1 MECGDLSP
9 LSRRGAARLQTE
21 SGDKSPHA
29 KGAGLWLTALLTLA
43 MLALVFL
50 APADRALILARNSI
64 LLAAAVV
71 VGSLPLGTL
80 VGWLLARTDLA
91 GRRAMLVLFGVML
104 FAPLYLQA
112 AAWQAGFGVQG
123 WFTLASGGP
132 VLLEGWPGV
141 VWIHVMA
148 AIPWVV
154 LITAVGF
161 RAIDPELE
169 ELSLL
174 DASPAKVFWSTSLP
188 AARSALGT
196 AAIWVAIVVAGEMTV
211 TDIFAR
217 RTYAEEVYTRLAI
230 GPQPG
235 DPPLGLLP
243 GVLLTA
249 ALIVAGLAVA
259 RECIPRR
266 RPASVGSRWVFRLGV
281 WHVPALLVVGLVLAV
296 SLGVPLGNLA
306 YKAGVVVVQ
315 TDTEAVHGKT
325 LNVVG
330 TRRVPSAVSACRDGR
345 HTACACYIP
354 VRERLPDVGRVRT
367 WSPLKC
373 LKMVATSPWIFRR
386 EWGWSLLVGS
396 LAATAATILG
406 TAGAWLA
413 RRGGLWAG
421 LVVTLSAIGLALPG
435 PVLGLAI
442 IGLLNQRGIPPLVYL
457 YDYTI
462 AAPWLAWT
470 ARALPPA
477 TLILWQGLGT
487 IPAELLEAAV
497 IDGAGPMA
505 RLVRIAL
512 PNRLPALALAW
523 LVALA
528 VASGDLAASILVV
541 PPGMETLSRRIFGL
555 IHYGIEDQVAGICLA
570 QVALF
575 AVIAAA
581 AAWLALRRRAEL

>member
-1 MECGDLSP
+1 
-9 LSRRGAARLQTE
+9 
-21 SGDKSPHA
+21 
-29 KGAGLWLTALLTLA
+29 
-43 MLALVFL
+43 MLALCWL
-50 APADRALILARNSI
+50 APADRAWTLARNSI

-71 VGSLPLGTL
+71 AVSLPVGTL
-80 VGWLLARTDLA
+80 AGWLLARTDLA
-91 GRRAMLVLFGVML
+91 GRRAMLVLFGLML
-104 FAPLYLQA
+104 FVPLYLQA

-123 WFTLASGGP
+123 WFTLAGGYP
-132 VLLEGWPGV
+132 ALLDGWPGV
-141 VWIHVMA
+141 IWIHVMA

-154 LITAVGF
+154 LIAAVGF

-196 AAIWVAIVVAGEMTV
+196 AAVWVAIVVAGEMTV
-211 TDIFAR
+211 TDLFAR
-217 RTYAEEVYTRLAI
+217 RTYAEEVYTRLAG
-230 GPQPG
+230 GPVT
-235 DPPLGLLP
+235 DDSPLGPLP

-249 ALIVAGLAVA
+249 ALIVAGLVVA

-266 RPASVGSRWVFRLGV
+266 RPASLASRWVFRLGV
-281 WHVPALLVVGLVLAV
+281 WHVPALLAVGLVLAI
-296 SLGVPLGNLA
+296 SLGVPLGSLA
-306 YKAGVVVVQ
+306 YKAGVLVTQ
-315 TDTEAVHGKT
+315 TDA
-325 LNVVG
+325 
-330 TRRVPSAVSACRDGR
+330 
-345 HTACACYIP
+345 
-354 VRERLPDVGRVRT
+354 GRVRI

-373 LKMVATSPWIFRR
+373 LTMIARSPWDFHR

-396 LAATAATILG
+396 LAATSATILG
-406 TAGAWLA
+406 TALAWLA
-413 RRGGLWAG
+413 RRGGVWAG
-421 LVVTLSAIGLALPG
+421 LVVTLSAIGLAVPG

-457 YDYTI
+457 YDSTI

-487 IPAELLEAAV
+487 IPAELLEAAA

-505 RLVRIAL
+505 RLVRIAI
-512 PNRLPALALAW
+512 PSRIPALALAW

-528 VASGDLAASILVV
+528 VATGDLAASILVV
-541 PPGMETLSRRIFGL
+541 PPGMEMLSQRIFGL
-555 IHYGIEDQVAGICLA
+555 IHYGIEDQVAGICLV

-575 AVIAAA
+575 GAIAAA
-581 AAWLALRRRAEL
+581 ATWLAVRRR

>member
-1 MECGDLSP
+1 MN
-9 LSRRGAARLQTE
+9 RAALRL
-21 SGDKSPHA
+21 
-29 KGAGLWLTALLTLA
+29 AGLLTLA
-43 MLALVFL
+43 LLALAWL
-50 APADRALILARNSI
+50 APADRAWTLARNSI

-71 VGSLPLGTL
+71 AGSLPVGAL

-91 GRRAMLVLFGVML
+91 GRRAMLVLFGLML
-104 FAPLYLQA
+104 FVPLYLQA

-123 WFTLASGGP
+123 WFTLAGGGP

-141 VWIHVMA
+141 IWIHVMA

-211 TDIFAR
+211 TDLFAR
-217 RTYAEEVYTRLAI
+217 RTYAEEVYTRLEI

-266 RPASVGSRWVFRLGV
+266 RPASLENRWVFRLGA
-281 WHVPALLVVGLVLAV
+281 WHVPALLLVGLVLAV

-306 YKAGVVVVQ
+306 YKAGVMVAQ
-315 TDTEAVHGKT
+315 TDA
-325 LNVVG
+325 
-330 TRRVPSAVSACRDGR
+330 
-345 HTACACYIP
+345 
-354 VRERLPDVGRVRT
+354 GRVRI

-373 LKMVATSPWIFRR
+373 LKMVASSPWIFRR

-396 LAATAATILG
+396 LAATAATIVG
-406 TAGAWLA
+406 TALAWLA
-413 RRGGLWAG
+413 RRGGFWAS
-421 LVVTLSAIGLALPG
+421 LVVTLSAIGLAVPG

-487 IPAELLEAAV
+487 IPTELLEAAA

-505 RLVRIAL
+505 RLVRIAI

-570 QVALF
+570 QVVLF
-575 AVIAAA
+575 GVIAAA
-581 AAWLALRRRAEL
+581 AAWLALRRRRESQASHG

>member
-1 MECGDLSP
+1 
-9 LSRRGAARLQTE
+9 
-21 SGDKSPHA
+21 
-29 KGAGLWLTALLTLA
+29 
-43 MLALVFL
+43 MLALACLV
-50 APADRALILARNSI
+50 PADRAWTLARNSI

-71 VGSLPLGTL
+71 AGSLPVGML

-91 GRRAMLVLFGVML
+91 GRRAMMVLFGLML
-104 FAPLYLQA
+104 FVPLYLQA

-123 WFTLASGGP
+123 WFTLAGGYP
-132 VLLEGWPGV
+132 ILLEGWPGV
-141 VWIHVMA
+141 IWIHVMA

-154 LITAVGF
+154 LIAAVGF

-174 DASPAKVFWSTSLP
+174 DASPARVFWSTSLP

-211 TDIFAR
+211 TDLFAR
-217 RTYAEEVYTRLAI
+217 RTYAEEVYTRLEI

-266 RPASVGSRWVFRLGV
+266 RPASVGNRWVFRLGA

-296 SLGVPLGNLA
+296 SLGVPLGNLV
-306 YKAGVVVVQ
+306 YKAGMLVAQ
-315 TDTEAVHGKT
+315 TD
-325 LNVVG
+325 
-330 TRRVPSAVSACRDGR
+330 SGR
-345 HTACACYIP
+345 ARI
-354 VRERLPDVGRVRT
+354 

-373 LKMVATSPWIFRR
+373 LKMVASSPWIFRS
-386 EWGWSLLVGS
+386 EWGWSLLIGS
-396 LAATAATILG
+396 LAATVATILG
-406 TAGAWLA
+406 TALAWLA
-413 RRGGLWAG
+413 RRGGFWAG

-487 IPAELLEAAV
+487 IPTELLEAAA
-497 IDGAGPMA
+497 IDGAGPIT

-570 QVALF
+570 QVVLF
-575 AVIAAA
+575 GVIAAA
-581 AAWLALRRRAEL
+581 AAWLVFRRRRESQASQG